1 MIDSTSLDS
10 ADAGSWHWKMDLAVY
25 DFNGR
30 NPRAGS
36 IEVWRSDR
44 NTRTVMTLEGAQLT
58 TLRVGDKLYRSD
70 GDGNKFL
77 PLEAAFM
84 QVLDP
89 IPNSLLD
96 PSVRLK
102 LVERKLGKTK
112 VDCVQPTLQM
122 PELETYDNAT
132 GDRLDFCAIG
142 GTDHFVVAYEA
153 NKTVLTIG
161 QMGVFGSKQ
170 VPITFQIS
178 CDADRRVEGKT
189 TTLSSFSPAPDEFA
203 VTPDLRP
210 LQLPVEVAMGALQSL
225 MLVHEIP
232 LPPMRGAVG
241 QVKFD
246 VRIGE
251 DGRVVSHSLVEA
263 ASNPMLN
270 LTVEKSL
277 KHLILRPYLINGI
290 AVQIH
295 TAVSMNYS
303 TGP

>member
-1 MIDSTSLDS
+1 
-10 ADAGSWHWKMDLAVY
+10 
-25 DFNGR
+25 
-30 NPRAGS
+30 
-36 IEVWRSDR
+36 
-44 NTRTVMTLEGAQLT
+44 
-58 TLRVGDKLYRSD
+58 
-70 GDGNKFL
+70 
-77 PLEAAFM
+77 M

-89 IPNSLLD
+89 IPNGLLD
-96 PSVRLK
+96 PSVKLK
-102 LVERKLGKTK
+102 QVERKLGKTK

-122 PELETYDNAT
+122 PEWENYVADQT

-142 GTDHFVVAYEA
+142 GTDHFVAAYEA
-153 NKTVLTIG
+153 NKTVVTIG

-178 CDADRRVEGKT
+178 CDADRQVEGKT
-189 TTLSSFSPAPDEFA
+189 TTLSSFSPTPDEFA
-203 VTPDLRP
+203 VTPDLHP
-210 LQLPVEVAMGALQSL
+210 LQLPVEVSMGALQSL
-225 MLVHEIP
+225 MLIHEIP
-232 LPPMRGAVG
+232 LPPMRGAVE

-251 DGRVVSHSLVEA
+251 DGRVVSHSLV
-263 ASNPMLN
+263 ASSLDTMLN

-277 KHLILRPYLINGI
+277 THLILRPYLINGI